1 MGVIRAV
8 IGQAFIN
15 RSIRGRHCIIRRR
28 IHFLGTG
35 TAFAAVPGAHG
46 LSRFIDIAVEFGF
59 RLLQIFG
66 QRLHRRLDAV
76 FGVLQVLFHFFLGQF
91 QLQFRLHRVPLRQRL
106 LYAVVAVLAV
116 FLVLLPFANPLY
128 AWLAVP
134 LKETLPPGSQLVAIE
149 VASTFFVPMKLA
161 FFAALFIAAPY
172 ILYQIWTF
180 VAPALY
186 DREKNLARPLL
197 FAAPLL
203 FYLGCTFTYFA
214 LLPVM
219 FAYLNSTA
227 PEGVAMMT
235 DIGKYLDFVLVLLL
249 AGGVSFEVPI
259 AVLVAVLLGWVKVE
273 QLVEWR
279 GYVIVAI
286 FIIAAIIT
294 PPDGL
299 SQIMLALPMWGLYEV
314 GIVASR
320 MLLKARARNAPV
332 PSAE

>member
-1 MGVIRAV
+1 
-8 IGQAFIN
+8 
-15 RSIRGRHCIIRRR
+15 
-28 IHFLGTG
+28 
-35 TAFAAVPGAHG
+35 
-46 LSRFIDIAVEFGF
+46 
-59 RLLQIFG
+59 
-66 QRLHRRLDAV
+66 
-76 FGVLQVLFHFFLGQF
+76 
-91 QLQFRLHRVPLRQRL
+91 
-106 LYAVVAVLAV
+106 
-116 FLVLLPFANPLY
+116 
-128 AWLAVP
+128 
-134 LKETLPPGSQLVAIE
+134 LVAIE

-172 ILYQIWTF
+172 ILYQIWAF

-197 FAAPLL
+197 LAASLL
-203 FYLGCTFTYFA
+203 FYLGCAFTYFA

-320 MLLKARARNAPV
+320 MLLKAKARNAPV

>member
-1 MGVIRAV
+1 V
-8 IGQAFIN
+8 
-15 RSIRGRHCIIRRR
+15 
-28 IHFLGTG
+28 
-35 TAFAAVPGAHG
+35 TAGNEQSLMSH
-46 LSRFIDIAVEFGF
+46 
-59 RLLQIFG
+59 LLE
-66 QRLHRRLDAV
+66 
-76 FGVLQVLFHFFLGQF
+76 
-91 QLQFRLHRVPLRQRL
+91 LRQRL

-172 ILYQIWTF
+172 ILYQIWAF

-320 MLLKARARNAPV
+320 MLLKAKARNAPP